1 MRCGQ
6 GWGEGRWDD
15 DDDNPYRGELF
26 IGEEERQK
34 KDITLFMYKAQVC
47 TQYIEYIYDIK
58 F

>member
-1 MRCGQ
+1 M
-6 GWGEGRWDD
+6 
-15 DDDNPYRGELF
+15 F